1 LGAAYEKNAMNCP
14 KCGESVPGDGRFCG
28 KCGQQIDSGAARAQ
42 SEPAGPGASVG
53 DFGLAAAGA
62 GSGTGAAAY
71 PGAGAQA
78 LRSLIERIKNIVLT
92 PKTEWRVIEAEPT
105 SVAQLYTGYVM
116 PMAAF
121 AAAMSFIRISV
132 IGVSLPFGGTIRT
145 PLASGLVSSV
155 VTFILGLIG
164 LFLVGSI
171 INMLAPTFAGGR
183 NQRQA
188 LKTAAYALTPAWL
201 GTALTFLPL
210 GTLLQLI
217 AGFYGIYVLYLGLP
231 VMMRSQQDKAAGYTA
246 AVVACT
252 ILVGILFAAAGA
264 MLGAAGRMAGIG
276 SAAVYES
283 HSPEAAA
290 AAADQAGAVLGNAIG
305 GVLGTDEKGKE
316 GLSNAFSN
324 LAKAG
329 QKIEQEEASAAARAA
344 SGASAG
350 SAAGADSAAG
360 TAAAGSANTG
370 AGSANT
376 SAGGMTTAAGT
387 TANTTPATTGAAG
400 SNSDPAQNAMA
411 AAGGLLSALGGA
423 LGGNVRH
430 EPVDFNTLKGML
442 PTSLPQMQRTDAEG
456 SSQQALGVKS
466 SSATAE
472 YAGSNSAGSSN
483 PHLRIKISDMSG
495 VSGLLEAASGLAPTG
510 ERQTDTGFEKDMVV
524 NGRVIHEKYD
534 RKSGDGE
541 VSALIAR
548 RFSVEVTGRGVDIA
562 QLEKTLNTV
571 DLARL
576 ESMKDAGA
584 QAH

>member
-1 LGAAYEKNAMNCP
+1 MRITMNCP
-14 KCGESVPGDGRFCG
+14 KCAQSVPSDARFCG
-28 KCGQQIDSGAARAQ
+28 NCGQQIDSGAGRAQ
-42 SEPAGPGASVG
+42 SESAPPGASVG
-53 DFGLAAAGA
+53 DFGLATPAAAAAGA
-62 GSGTGAAAY
+62 APSGY
-71 PGAGAQA
+71 PEAGAQA
-78 LRSLIERIKNIVLT
+78 LPRLIERIKNIVLT
-92 PKTEWRVIEAEPT
+92 PRSEWPVIEAEPT
-105 SVAQLYTGYVM
+105 SVAQLYTGYVV

-121 AAAMSFIRISV
+121 AAVMSFVRISV

-145 PLASGLVSSV
+145 PPASGLVSCV

-164 LFLVGSI
+164 LYLVGFI

-217 AGFYGIYVLYLGLP
+217 AGIYGIYVLYLGLP
-231 VMMRSQQDKAAGYTA
+231 VMMRSQQDKAGGYTA

-252 ILVGILFAAAGA
+252 ILVGILFGVAGA
-264 MLGAAGRMAGIG
+264 MVGGAARMAGIP
-276 SAAVYES
+276 SAASYDS
-283 HSPEAAA
+283 HSPQAAA

-305 GVLGTDEKGKE
+305 GVLGTDQKGKE
-316 GLSNAFSN
+316 GLANAFSN

-329 QKIEQEEASAAARAA
+329 QKMEREEAN
-344 SGASAG
+344 
-350 SAAGADSAAG
+350 AAGRAG
-360 TAAAGSANTG
+360 TAAGSDS
-370 AGSANT
+370 SAAT
-376 SAGGMTTAAGT
+376 SAAAT
-387 TANTTPATTGAAG
+387 AAG
-400 SNSDPAQNAMA
+400 SNADPAQNPMA

-423 LGGNVRH
+423 LGGDVHH

-442 PTSLPQMQRTDAEG
+442 PPSLPQMQRSDAEG

-466 SSATAE
+466 SSATAD
-472 YAGSNSAGSSN
+472 YQGVSAGSSS
-483 PHLRIKISDMSG
+483 PHVRIKISDMSG

-510 ERQTDTGFEKDMVV
+510 ETQTDTGFEKDMVV
-524 NGRVIHEKYD
+524 NGRLIHEKYD
-534 RKSGDGE
+534 RKSSDGE
-541 VSALIAR
+541 VSALIAK

-576 ESMKDAGA
+576 EAMKDAGA

>member
-370 AGSANT
+370 SANT
-376 SAGGMTTAAGT
+376 GAGGMTTAAGT

>member
-1 LGAAYEKNAMNCP
+1 MNCP
-14 KCGESVPGDGRFCG
+14 KCGESVPRDGRFCG
-28 KCGQQIDSGAARAQ
+28 KCGQQIDSDAGRAQ
-42 SEPAGPGASVG
+42 SESAGPGASVG

-62 GSGTGAAAY
+62 GSDTGAAAAY

-155 VTFILGLIG
+155 VTFILGLLG

-329 QKIEQEEASAAARAA
+329 QKIEQEETSAAARAA

-350 SAAGADSAAG
+350 SAGSAAGADSAAG
-360 TAAAGSANTG
+360 TTASGGANTDTANTG
-370 AGSANT
+370 GMNT
-376 SAGGMTTAAGT
+376 GGMTTAAGT
-387 TANTTPATTGAAG
+387 AATTTTAATAAG

>member
-1 LGAAYEKNAMNCP
+1 MNCP
-14 KCGESVPGDGRFCG
+14 KCGESVPRDARFCG
-28 KCGQQIDSGAARAQ
+28 KCGQQIDSGAAPAQ
-42 SEPAGPGASVG
+42 SASAGPGASAG
-53 DFGLAAAGA
+53 DFGLGAAGA
-62 GSGTGAAAY
+62 GSGAGAAATAY

-78 LRSLIERIKNIVLT
+78 HPSLIERVKNIVLT

-121 AAAMSFIRISV
+121 AAAMSFVRMSV

-145 PLASGLVSSV
+145 PLVSGLVSSV
-155 VTFILGLIG
+155 LTFILGLIG

-171 INMLAPTFAGGR
+171 INMLAPTFSGGR

-188 LKTAAYALTPAWL
+188 LKTAGYALTPAWL

-217 AGFYGIYVLYLGLP
+217 AGIYGIYVLYLGLP

-264 MLGAAGRMAGIG
+264 MLGGAGRMAGIG

-283 HSPEAAA
+283 HNPEAAA

-316 GLSNAFSN
+316 GLANAFSN

-329 QKIEQEEASAAARAA
+329 QKIEQDEASAAARAGSAGDAAGSDSAAAMTA
-344 SGASAG
+344 SAGAARSAG
-350 SAAGADSAAG
+350 SAAGPDSA
-360 TAAAGSANTG
+360 
-370 AGSANT
+370 
-376 SAGGMTTAAGT
+376 AAGT
-387 TANTTPATTGAAG
+387 TAAATTGAGTTAAGAAG
-400 SNSDPAQNAMA
+400 SNSDPADPSQNAMA

-442 PTSLPQMQRTDAEG
+442 PPTLPQMQRTDAEG

-466 SSATAE
+466 SSATAD
-472 YAGSNSAGSSN
+472 YSGASGSNAAGSSN

-495 VSGLLEAASGLAPTG
+495 VSGLLDAASGLAPTG

-534 RKSGDGE
+534 RKSRDGE
-541 VSALIAR
+541 VSALIAK
-548 RFSVEVTGRGVDIA
+548 RFSVEVTGQGVDIA